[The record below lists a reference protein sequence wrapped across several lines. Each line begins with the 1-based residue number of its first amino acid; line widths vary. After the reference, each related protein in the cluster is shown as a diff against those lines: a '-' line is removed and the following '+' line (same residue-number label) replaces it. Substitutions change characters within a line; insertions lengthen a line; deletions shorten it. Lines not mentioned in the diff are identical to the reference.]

1 MGSLKSDVLLK
12 LLEDMKMAENESEDD
27 RKPVLLQIRSI
38 IPVLEEGD
46 LWPNRGFFLKVSDLS
61 HALYVSL
68 PQEQNEM
75 ILGNKLKLGQF
86 IYVGKLE
93 NAHPVPLLR
102 SVTPVPGRH
111 RCEGTPEDIVSPENL
126 VKILEA
132 SGTVDNI
139 VEKGVISEKK
149 ISKFS
154 SNSLMY
160 GLSDSVSLRKGNRGL
175 KDGHRRTFRSLSP
188 SKKCRGD
195 IRTDKCS
202 TRILDYGNNIG
213 DQGTKSRPSSV
224 DYDSDTDSIVSYAS
238 STCIS
243 KRRSWNESDILG
255 VKDIFDSSVAK
266 QEIRPPSR
274 SRSANVSPVRSIRY
288 DSSDE
293 HFGSVSRR
301 RSDIGSAKRLIK
313 RTNKSQISTPKVN
326 NVQIPNSLCSFVYD
340 RKGAETGILWN
351 YLPSSLVKL
360 GKEVI
365 KQRDI
370 AMLAAADALQE
381 ACAAEKSLRSLSLF
395 SELPLAEGEDLQPRA
410 DKFFELQDDLARTR
424 LIMQS
429 LTSISPFRT
438 QESGCLSTNSI
449 KEALDIALERKK
461 NAATWIKSAVAVD
474 LSPASSVVDPLSN
487 PTVSTVKKS
496 STSTQSTKPERPVH
510 VKKATSNTNVPLL
523 FASERDDQNEWTKG
537 STLNAATD
545 LAACLDYESRKLFL
559 NDVEEYLDEVER
571 KCSST
576 KRENSVAGMMYR
588 VKKLSDWLDLIVN
601 KEGNL
606 RKDGGRL
613 SSDDLED
620 SEIEICG
627 RLKNKIYVILM
638 KHIER
643 TAMAFETNKN

>member
-1 MGSLKSDVLLK
+1 MGSLKGDVLLK
-12 LLEDMKMAENESEDD
+12 LLEDMKMEDNESEDD

-86 IYVGKLE
+86 IYVRKLE

-102 SVTPVPGRH
+102 GVTPVPGRR

-126 VKILEA
+126 VNILEA
-132 SGTVDNI
+132 SGMDSI
-139 VEKGVISEKK
+139 VEKG
-149 ISKFS
+149 
-154 SNSLMY
+154 
-160 GLSDSVSLRKGNRGL
+160 
-175 KDGHRRTFRSLSP
+175 HRSRCGSLSP
-188 SKKCRGD
+188 SRKYRGE
-195 IRTDKCS
+195 IRMDKCS
-202 TRILDYGNNIG
+202 TRTLDYGYDNG
-213 DQGTKSRPSSV
+213 DEGTKSRPTSV
-224 DYDSDTDSIVSYAS
+224 DNDSDTDSVVSYAS
-238 STCIS
+238 STSIS
-243 KRRSWNESDILG
+243 KRRSWMESEILG
-255 VKDIFDSSVAK
+255 VKDIYDSSAAK
-266 QEIRPPSR
+266 QIRPPAR

-293 HFGSVSRR
+293 NFSSVSRR
-301 RSDIGSAKRLIK
+301 RSDVGSAKGLIK
-313 RTNKSQISTPKVN
+313 RTNKNQISVPKVN

-351 YLPSSLVKL
+351 YLPSTLVKL

-381 ACAAEKSLRSLSLF
+381 ACAADKLLRSLSMF
-395 SELPLAEGEDLQPRA
+395 SELTLAEGEDLQPFV

-424 LIMQS
+424 LILQS
-429 LTSISPFRT
+429 LTNISPLRT
-438 QESGCLSTNSI
+438 IESGDITASSI
-449 KEALDIALERKK
+449 KEVLSIALERKRR
-461 NAATWIKSAVAVD
+461 AATWIKSAVAMD
-474 LSPASSVVDPLSN
+474 LSLAASVVDPLAN
-487 PTVSTVKKS
+487 PMSSTVKNSSISSQSKKPKVTDVVKK
-496 STSTQSTKPERPVH
+496 STSYPS
-510 VKKATSNTNVPLL
+510 VPLL

-537 STLNAATD
+537 STLTAANG
-545 LAACLDYESRKLFL
+545 LATSLQDGSRKLFL

-571 KCSST
+571 KCSSMD
-576 KRENSVAGMMYR
+576 RENSIAGMMYR
-588 VKKLSDWLDLIVN
+588 VKKVSDWLDLMVN
-601 KEGNL
+601 KEGNH

-613 SSDDLED
+613 SYDNLED

-627 RLKNKIYVILM
+627 RLRNKIYGILM

-643 TAMAFETNKN
+643 MAFKTNNHMLYKSKIDCAARFVNVHKS